1 MPRCL
6 ICFFLIPLL
15 AGCLRWPDAPPPP
28 ANLTHSFHQPKLH
41 AIGSAV
47 TEARSEN
54 RLPGG
59 VLWLERKGV
68 HFTEAYGM
76 ASLPPSAA
84 TAQRDTIY
92 DVASLTKV
100 VATTPAV
107 MLLHQRGKLS
117 IHDLV
122 KEHLPKF
129 TGQGRDVITLAHL
142 LSHTSGLRPDI
153 SLSGWN
159 GHAEC
164 LAKCLA
170 EVPRAKP
177 GERFIYSDIN
187 FQLLGEIVHRVSGK
201 RLDMFCAGEIFGPL
215 KMTDTGFNPPATKR
229 RRIAPTT
236 GTGTDALRGTVHD
249 PRARKT
255 GGIAGHAGLFSTA
268 PDLARYSRMLL
279 SGGTL
284 DGTMLFAPA
293 TIKLM
298 TTVQTPPTLNAR
310 RGLGWDIDTGFSSP
324 RGRREGPQFPLGSY
338 GHTGFTGP
346 SMWIDPFSKTF
357 VIFLCNRVHPTEKGP
372 SVVPLRRT
380 IGSLVVEAIKDFDFE
395 KVPGAL
401 PPLE

>member
-1 MPRCL
+1 MARPFHC
-6 ICFFLIPLL
+6 IFLITLL
-15 AGCLRWPDAPPPP
+15 AGCLSWPDAPPQP
-28 ANLTHSFHQPKLH
+28 ANLTQTFHLPQLH
-41 AIGSAV
+41 AIGTAI
-47 TEARSEN
+47 TEARTEK

-76 ASLPPSAA
+76 ASLLPSAA
-84 TAQRDTIY
+84 TAQHDTIY

-107 MLLHQRGKLS
+107 MLLHQQAKLS
-117 IHDLV
+117 IHHPV
-122 KEHLPKF
+122 KTYLPKF
-129 TGQGRDVITLAHL
+129 TGQGRDAITLAHL

-153 SLSGWN
+153 SLAGWN

-187 FQLLGEIVHRVSGK
+187 FQLLGEIVHHVSGK
-201 RLDMFCAGEIFGPL
+201 RLDVFCAEEIFGPL
-215 KMTDTGFNPPATKR
+215 KMKDTEFNPPTAKHH
-229 RRIAPTT
+229 RIAPTT
-236 GTGTDALRGTVHD
+236 GTGPDALRGTVHD

-255 GGIAGHAGLFSTA
+255 AGIAGHAGLFSTA
-268 PDLARYSRMLL
+268 PDLARYARMLL
-279 SGGTL
+279 NGGSL
-284 DGTMLFAPA
+284 DGTMLFSPA

-298 TTVQTPPTLNAR
+298 TSVQTPPTLNAR

-372 SVVPLRRT
+372 SVVPLRRS
-380 IGSLVVEAIKDFDFE
+380 IGSLAVEAVKEFDFAN
-395 KVPGAL
+395 VPGAL
-401 PPLE
+401 TPRE